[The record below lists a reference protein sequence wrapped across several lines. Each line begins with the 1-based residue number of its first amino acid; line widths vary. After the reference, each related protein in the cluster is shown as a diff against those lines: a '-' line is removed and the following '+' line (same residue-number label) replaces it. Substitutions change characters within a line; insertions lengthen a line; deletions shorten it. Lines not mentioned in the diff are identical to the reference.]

1 MIILILVLQVLYTK
15 LFFVLG
21 LLWSFEGIHA
31 VLIRDGPDFENP
43 FLHYFFLTVDIL
55 NLLRGVFM
63 FLIFVCKKT
72 VWLKMRKWMR
82 RRGRMES
89 SRSSTHPKALS
100 LESTFSSSPTLQ
112 HGGRGLGETARQPLI
127 NL

>member
-1 MIILILVLQVLYTK
+1 MSPILFFVLQVLYTK

-31 VLIRDGPDFENP
+31 VLIREGPDFENP
-43 FLHYFFLTVDIL
+43 YLHYFFLTVDIL

-72 VWLKMRKWMR
+72 VLVKARKWWGER
-82 RRGRMES
+82 RRES
-89 SRSSTHPKALS
+89 SRSS
-100 LESTFSSSPTLQ
+100 SSRSRTNVKQSISSGKTLNTTM
-112 HGGRGLGETARQPLI
+112 L
-127 NL
+127 

>member
-1 MIILILVLQVLYTK
+1 MECTESCKKLKQGLICVFQVLYTK
-15 LFFVLG
+15 LLFVLG

-55 NLLRGVFM
+55 NLLRGLFM

-72 VWLKMRKWMR
+72 VLVKTKKWWRERSR
-82 RRGRMES
+82 RRSS
-89 SRSSTHPKALS
+89 SRVNAKQSITSVK
-100 LESTFSSSPTLQ
+100 TLNTTM
-112 HGGRGLGETARQPLI
+112 L
-127 NL
+127 

>member
-1 MIILILVLQVLYTK
+1 MVIFVFQVLYTK

-31 VLIRDGPDFENP
+31 VLIRDGPDFENT
-43 FLHYFFLTVDIL
+43 FLHYFFLSVDIL

-72 VWLKMRKWMR
+72 VWLKTSKWWRER
-82 RRGRMES
+82 RRTRES
-89 SRSSTHPKALS
+89 SSMSRRANAKQSITSVK
-100 LESTFSSSPTLQ
+100 TLNTTM
-112 HGGRGLGETARQPLI
+112 L
-127 NL
+127 

>member
-1 MIILILVLQVLYTK
+1 MLKILLCVPQVLYTK

-72 VWLKMRKWMR
+72 VWVKAKKWWRERKLYLFSQRVICLPLTWPLMRM
-82 RRGRMES
+82 
-89 SRSSTHPKALS
+89 
-100 LESTFSSSPTLQ
+100 
-112 HGGRGLGETARQPLI
+112 
-127 NL
+127 

>member
-1 MIILILVLQVLYTK
+1 MLDILLCILQVLYTK

-72 VWLKMRKWMR
+72 VWVKTKKWWRER
-82 RRGRMES
+82 RRRRSSS
-89 SRSSTHPKALS
+89 SRTNAKRSITSVK
-100 LESTFSSSPTLQ
+100 TLNTTM
-112 HGGRGLGETARQPLI
+112 L
-127 NL
+127 

>member
-1 MIILILVLQVLYTK
+1 MLILICVQVLYTK

-72 VWLKMRKWMR
+72 VWLKTKKWWRER
-82 RRGRMES
+82 RRRRES
-89 SRSSTHPKALS
+89 SRGSRTNAKQSITSVK
-100 LESTFSSSPTLQ
+100 TLNTTM
-112 HGGRGLGETARQPLI
+112 L
-127 NL
+127 